1 MADETENPEAPV
13 EETVPSPGKGRAG
26 PVLLAV
32 IVLALVLG
40 GAYWVRGVI
49 QRGRDDTAAV
59 ALAETHLDGG
69 YIENALAEL
78 DSVSTPKHP
87 GRRRTMEVARRFI
100 QTAMA
105 MPELSPQQEGGLKPP
120 EVRLMPPQYVKPYV
134 KRSKTDAADAEA
146 ICEAVSRPSMR
157 FVGIKSSDQ
166 QAILVLHRSRDLLVR
181 QRTMLSNALRGHLAE
196 FGIIETQGMA
206 GTMRLVAVIAD
217 AGDARVP
224 DLARQ
229 VLGLVAEQLHGVK
242 LRIEDLK
249 RAMMAWH
256 KQSPVSQLLAGI
268 PGIGPVTA
276 TAIAATVPDA
286 SVFASGRQFSAWLG
300 LVPRQHSS
308 GGKQR
313 LGRITKRGDG
323 YLRRLLVTGA
333 TAALERSKSTRARP
347 WVQAMLKRHPKKK
360 VAVALA
366 NKMART
372 AWAIMNTGEVYR
384 APQAAG

>member
-1 MADETENPEAPV
+1 MGNVTVIGLDIAKHVFQIHGVDESGAIVVRRQLRRAEMLPYFGNLAPCLIGIEACA
-13 EETVPSPGKGRAG
+13 TAHYWGRE
-26 PVLLAV
+26 
-32 IVLALVLG
+32 LG
-40 GAYWVRGVI
+40 AFG
-49 QRGRDDTAAV
+49 
-59 ALAETHLDGG
+59 H
-69 YIENALAEL
+69 
-78 DSVSTPKHP
+78 
-87 GRRRTMEVARRFI
+87 
-100 QTAMA
+100 
-105 MPELSPQQEGGLKPP
+105 

-134 KRSKTDAADAEA
+134 KRNKTDAADAEA
-146 ICEAVSRPSMR
+146 ICEAVVRPSMR
-157 FVGIKSSDQ
+157 FVGIKSTDQ
-166 QAILVLHRSRDLLVR
+166 QAILVLHRGRDLLVR
-181 QRTMLSNALRGHLAE
+181 QRTMLSNAVRGHLAE
-196 FGIIETQGMA
+196 FGVIEKQGMA

-229 VLGLVAEQLHGVK
+229 VLASMAGQLRDVMT
-242 LRIEDLK
+242 RIEALK
-249 RAMMAWH
+249 CAMMAWH
-256 KQSPVSQLLAGI
+256 KQNPISQLLADI

-276 TAIAATVPDA
+276 TAIAATVADA
-286 SVFASGRQFSAWLG
+286 SVFTSGRQFSAWLG
-300 LVPRQHSS
+300 LVPRQHST

-313 LGRITKRGDG
+313 LGGISKRGDG

-384 APQAAG
+384 APKAAA

>member
-1 MADETENPEAPV
+1 MSTVSVIGLDIAKNVFQVHAIDERGEVLDRRKIRRAEMLV
-13 EETVPSPGKGRAG
+13 YFGK
-26 PVLLAV
+26 
-32 IVLALVLG
+32 
-40 GAYWVRGVI
+40 
-49 QRGRDDTAAV
+49 
-59 ALAETHLDGG
+59 
-69 YIENALAEL
+69 
-78 DSVSTPKHP
+78 
-87 GRRRTMEVARRFI
+87 
-100 QTAMA
+100 
-105 MPELSPQQEGGLKPP
+105 LSPCLIGIEACATAHYWGRMLGALGH